1 MKCGFVSIV
10 GRPNVGKSSL
20 LNSILGMKLAITS
33 NVSGTTR
40 NVIQGIYNDDE
51 SQIIFVDTPGIHK
64 AQNKLGSLMNKKA
77 YNNTEGVDVILFLV
91 DISKGFGKG
100 DEFILNK
107 LKNSE
112 VPVFLLLNKIDLVKD
127 KTKLLE
133 DITKLK
139 ESYDFAE
146 IIPISAL
153 KKDNV
158 DELINCIKKR
168 LDESERIYSED
179 ELTNVTTRFIMAE
192 FVREKVLELT
202 HDEIPHTVTC
212 FTENFEEDD
221 KVIHIQ
227 VLIVVDREN
236 IKKIIIG
243 KQGSMLKE
251 IGTRAR
257 KDMEEFLGKKVF
269 LETYVKTIKNWRDE
283 EKYFLELGLK
293 EDDE

>member
-1 MKCGFVSIV
+1 MKCGFVSLV

-40 NVIQGIYNDDE
+40 NVIQGIYNDDD

-77 YNNTEGVDVILFLV
+77 YNNTEGVDIVLFLV

-100 DEFILNK
+100 DQFILDRIK
-107 LKNSE
+107 DKGI
-112 VPVFLLLNKIDLVKD
+112 PVFLLLNKIDLVKD
-127 KTKLLE
+127 KSKLLE
-133 DITKLK
+133 DINKLK
-139 ESYDFAE
+139 DLYDFDE
-146 IIPISAL
+146 IIPISAM

-158 DELINCIKKR
+158 DLLIDCIKKK
-168 LDESERIYSED
+168 LDDSERIFSEED
-179 ELTNVTTRFIMAE
+179 LTNVTTRFIMAE

-212 FTENFEEDD
+212 YVENYEEDD
-221 KVIHIQ
+221 KVVHIQ
-227 VLIVVDREN
+227 VLIVVDRDN

-269 LETYVKTIKNWRDE
+269 LETYVKTLKNWRDQ

-293 EDDE
+293 DEDE

>member
-10 GRPNVGKSSL
+10 GRPNVGKSTL
-20 LNSILGMKLAITS
+20 LNTILGMKLAITS

-40 NVIQGIYNDDE
+40 NVINGIYNDED

-64 AQNKLGSLMNKKA
+64 PNDKLGNLLNKKA
-77 YNNTEGVDVILFLV
+77 YNNTEGVDIILFMV

-100 DEFILNK
+100 DRFVLER
-107 LKNSE
+107 LKDKDI
-112 VPVFLLLNKIDLVKD
+112 PIYLLLNKIDLVKN
-127 KTKLLE
+127 KESL
-133 DITKLK
+133 LK
-139 ESYDFAE
+139 EIDEIQKEYQFKE
-146 IIPISAL
+146 IIPISAKKKDNTEDLIKCL
-153 KKDNV
+153 KKDLPEM
-158 DELINCIKKR
+158 DK
-168 LDESERIYSED
+168 IYSEE

-212 FTENFEEDD
+212 YTENFEEDG
-221 KVIHIQ
+221 KVVHVQ
-227 VLIVVDREN
+227 VLIVVDRDN

-257 KDMEEFLGKKVF
+257 HDMEEFLGKKVF
-269 LETYVKTIKNWRDE
+269 LETYVKTLKNWRDQE
-283 EKYFLELGLK
+283 RYFVELGLK
-293 EDDE
+293 DEDE

>member
-1 MKCGFVSIV
+1 MKCGFVSLV

-20 LNSILGMKLAITS
+20 LNTILGMKLAITS
-33 NVSGTTR
+33 DVSGTTR
-40 NVIQGIYNDDE
+40 NVIQGIYNDEE

-64 AQNKLGSLMNKKA
+64 PSNKLGNLMNKKA
-77 YNNTEGVDVILFLV
+77 YNNTEGVDIILFLV

-100 DEFILNK
+100 DQFILDK
-107 LKNSE
+107 IKDKDI
-112 VPVFLLLNKIDLVKD
+112 PIFLLLNKIDLVKD

-133 DITKLK
+133 EITKIK
-139 ESYDFAE
+139 ELHDFKE
-146 IIPISAL
+146 IIPISA
-153 KKDNV
+153 KKNDNI
-158 DELINCIKKR
+158 DLLIDCIKKE
-168 LDESERIYSED
+168 LEESERIFSEED
-179 ELTNVTTRFIMAE
+179 LTNVTTRFIMAE

-212 FTENFEEDD
+212 YVENYEEDE
-221 KVIHIQ
+221 KIVHIQ
-227 VLIVVDREN
+227 VLIVVDRDN

-257 KDMEEFLGKKVF
+257 KDMEAFLGKKVF
-269 LETYVKTIKNWRDE
+269 LETYVKTLKNWRDQ

-293 EDDE
+293 EEDE

>member
-1 MKCGFVSIV
+1 MKCGFVSLV

-20 LNSILGMKLAITS
+20 LNSVLGMKLAITS

-40 NVIQGIYNDDE
+40 NVIQGIYNDDD

-64 AQNKLGSLMNKKA
+64 PSNKLGNLMNKKA
-77 YNNTEGVDVILFLV
+77 YNNTEGVDVILFLI

-100 DEFILNK
+100 DQFILDKIKNK
-107 LKNSE
+107 GI
-112 VPVFLLLNKIDLVKD
+112 PVFLLLNKIDLVKN
-127 KTKLLE
+127 KEKLLK
-133 DITKLK
+133 DINELK
-139 ESYDFAE
+139 ELYDFAE
-146 IIPISAL
+146 IIPISAR

-158 DELINCIKKR
+158 DLLLSCIKKQ
-168 LDESERIYSED
+168 LAESEKIYSEED
-179 ELTNVTTRFIMAE
+179 LTNVSTRFIMAE

-202 HDEIPHTVTC
+202 REEIPHTVTC
-212 FTENFEEDD
+212 YVENYEEDD

-227 VLIVVDREN
+227 VLIVVDRDN

-243 KQGSMLKE
+243 KGGSMLKE

-257 KDMEEFLGKKVF
+257 NDMEAFLGKKVF
-269 LETYVKTIKNWRDE
+269 LETYVKTLKNWRDQ

>member
-1 MKCGFVSIV
+1 MKCGFVSLV

-40 NVIQGIYNDDE
+40 NVIQGIYNDDD

-64 AQNKLGSLMNKKA
+64 PNNKLGSLMNKKA

-100 DEFILNK
+100 DQFILDRIK
-107 LKNSE
+107 DKD
-112 VPVFLLLNKIDLVKD
+112 VPIFLLLNKIDLVKD

-133 DITKLK
+133 DISKLK
-139 ESYDFAE
+139 ELHDFKE

-153 KKDNV
+153 KNDNT
-158 DELINCIKKR
+158 DLLIKCIKNE
-168 LDESERIYSED
+168 LYESERIFSEE

-192 FVREKVLELT
+192 FVREQVLELT

-212 FTENFEEDD
+212 YVENYEEDE
-221 KVIHIQ
+221 KVVHIQ
-227 VLIVVDREN
+227 VLIVVDRDN

-257 KDMEEFLGKKVF
+257 QDMEEFLGKKVF
-269 LETYVKTIKNWRDE
+269 LETYVKTLKNWRDQ
-283 EKYFLELGLK
+283 EKYFIELGLK
-293 EDDE
+293 EEDE

>member
-1 MKCGFVSIV
+1 MKCGFVSLV

-20 LNSILGMKLAITS
+20 LNQILGMKLAITS

-40 NVIQGIYNDDE
+40 NAIQGIYNDDD

-64 AQNKLGSLMNKKA
+64 PSNKLGNLMNKRA
-77 YNNTEGVDVILFLV
+77 YNNTDGVDVILFLV

-100 DEFILNK
+100 DQFILDRIK
-107 LKNSE
+107 DKE
-112 VPVFLLLNKIDLVKD
+112 IPIFLLLNKIDLVKN
-127 KTKLLE
+127 KEQLLS
-133 DITKLK
+133 DINKLK
-139 ESYDFAE
+139 ELHDFAE
-146 IIPISAL
+146 IIPISAT
-153 KKDNV
+153 KNDNV
-158 DELINCIKKR
+158 DLLISCIKKQ
-168 LDESERIYSED
+168 LDEQERIYSEE

-212 FTENFEEDD
+212 YVENYEEDD
-221 KVIHIQ
+221 EVIHIQ
-227 VLIVVDREN
+227 VLVVVDRDN

-243 KQGSMLKE
+243 KGGSMLKE

-257 KDMEEFLGKKVF
+257 YDMEKFLGKKVF
-269 LETYVKTIKNWRDE
+269 LETYVKTLKNWRDQ

-293 EDDE
+293 DEDE